1 MANFEQPIIVKKIKK
16 HKHAHHGGAWKIA
29 YADFVTA
36 MMAFFLLMW
45 LINMTTAEQKQGLAD
60 YFSPPSVSLSDS
72 GAGGVMAGQAMNNA
86 GSAMS
91 GSATDITARE
101 PASPADAVN
110 GEAEAAVGGAARENG
125 SELEASSDSEF
136 NLKSVD
142 TSEFHS
148 AAASIRQA
156 WQSMPELTPFIDN
169 LIVEETTE
177 GLDIQIIDQQGRR
190 MFPEGSKYPLE
201 PIRAAIAAMAPHL
214 QSLNA
219 QMTISGHTAAGGR
232 YENPRYGAWELSAD
246 RANVVRATMGEFGL
260 TDDRIKSVAG
270 RAADEPFFPNDP
282 YMAANERV
290 KITVVR
296 TAPPV
301 PANLK
306 P

>member
-1 MANFEQPIIVKKIKK
+1 MANFEQPIIIKKVKKGG
-16 HKHAHHGGAWKIA
+16 HGHHGGAWKIA

-60 YFSPPSVSLSDS
+60 YFSPPSISLSSS
-72 GAGGVMAGQAMNNA
+72 GAGGVMGGQAMDNA
-86 GSAMS
+86 GSSMS
-91 GSATDITARE
+91 GSASDITAQE
-101 PASPADAVN
+101 PAAAADAVT
-110 GEAEAAVGGAARENG
+110 GEAELSVGGQARENG

-136 NLKSVD
+136 NLKSTD
-142 TSEFHS
+142 SEEFHS

-156 WQSMPELTPFIDN
+156 WQSMPELTPFQDN
-169 LIVEETTE
+169 LIVEETE
-177 GLDIQIIDQQGRR
+177 DGLDIQIIDQQGRR

-201 PIRAAIAAMAPHL
+201 TTRAAIAAMAPYL
-214 QSLNA
+214 QQLNA

-246 RANVVRATMGEFGL
+246 RANVVRSTLGEFGV
-260 TDDRIKSVAG
+260 TDDRFKSVAG
-270 RAADEPFFPNDP
+270 RASDEPFFPNDP

-290 KITVVR
+290 KITVLK

-301 PANLK
+301 PASLK